1 MIILIHG
8 STHSG
13 KTNLAQKILEKYN
26 YNYLSIDYLK
36 MGLIRSNNTSLTVED
51 DELLT
56 PYLFNIIKEIIKT
69 NIENNQNLVVEG
81 IYIPFNFK
89 EYFTKE
95 ELKEIKYICIILSEK
110 YIKNNF
116 NKIIDYGNIIENR
129 MDDYIDINDL
139 IKDNKYNLLM
149 CQKYNLDSILIEEE
163 YFVDLEI
170 FK

>member
-26 YNYLSIDYLK
+26 YNYLSIDHLK

>member
-26 YNYLSIDYLK
+26 YNYLSIDHLK

-56 PYLFNIIKEIIKT
+56 PYLFNIVKEIIKT

-95 ELKEIKYICIILSEK
+95 ELKKIKYICIILSEK

-116 NKIIDYGNIIENR
+116 KKIIDYGNIIENR
-129 MDDYIDINDL
+129 IDDYIDINDL

-149 CQKYNLDSILIEEE
+149 CQKYNLDYILINDT
-163 YFVDLEI
+163 YFIDLEI